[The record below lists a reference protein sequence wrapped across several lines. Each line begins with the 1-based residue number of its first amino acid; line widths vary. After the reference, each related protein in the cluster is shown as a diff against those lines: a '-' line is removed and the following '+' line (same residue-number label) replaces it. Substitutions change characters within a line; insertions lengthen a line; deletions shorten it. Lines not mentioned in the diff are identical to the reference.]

1 MRRHVRRH
9 LMSELEEEVAGERWF
24 VEGQN
29 LATRNMLRFTRLT
42 DSFSKKVTIHAH
54 AVGQRGEP

>member
-1 MRRHVRRH
+1 
-9 LMSELEEEVAGERWF
+9 MSELEEEVAGERWF